1 MRDLINHL
9 PPFLREIKE
18 YKQICNTEEV
28 ELENI
33 ETKIEEIITEAS
45 AETAKGYGL
54 EKYEKILNIV
64 KTTENVDE
72 RRFKIKS
79 KLINQLP
86 FNMKWL
92 DNKLKSLVGP
102 GNYKITLDSENY
114 RITVQISHV
123 FPDIVNVMNNDLRK
137 QVPAN
142 LIIVVNLFRTE
153 IMELFVGGIIHIG
166 KNVYIGGVS

>member
-54 EKYEKILNIV
+54 EKY
-64 KTTENVDE
+64 
-72 RRFKIKS
+72 
-79 KLINQLP
+79 
-86 FNMKWL
+86 
-92 DNKLKSLVGP
+92 
-102 GNYKITLDSENY
+102 
-114 RITVQISHV
+114 
-123 FPDIVNVMNNDLRK
+123 
-137 QVPAN
+137 
-142 LIIVVNLFRTE
+142 
-153 IMELFVGGIIHIG
+153 
-166 KNVYIGGVS
+166 